1 MKAIRHCLAQLIY
14 RIQELMLMRMRWK
27 KQKKKEGSEKIEQG
41 YKRMMEKI
49 QKIKDKTKITQS
61 FSNAVTNGRRSGLV
75 KNVQEH
81 YDALTNL
88 FSVSPS
94 VESLKFGLDSSSS
107 SISTNIDPP
116 GIYLEVENDSV
127 CDVTND
133 GSGSILAD
141 VESDSSAPNIQS
153 TRKFNNERKGDD
165 ENCFPRLI
173 DNKYRHLE
181 KILSHS
187 QRDEILLKEAKK
199 EDLFK
204 MELNRQ

>member
-1 MKAIRHCLAQLIY
+1 MKVIRHCLAQLIY
-14 RIQELMLMRMRWK
+14 RI
-27 KQKKKEGSEKIEQG
+27 QKKKEGSEKIEQG

-107 SISTNIDPP
+107 SISTNIDSP

-165 ENCFPRLI
+165 ENCFRRLI

>member
-1 MKAIRHCLAQLIY
+1 
-14 RIQELMLMRMRWK
+14 MRMRWK
-27 KQKKKEGSEKIEQG
+27 EQKKKEGSEKIEQG

-75 KNVQEH
+75 KNVQAH

-107 SISTNIDPP
+107 SISTNIDSP

-141 VESDSSAPNIQS
+141 VESDSSALNIQS

>member
-1 MKAIRHCLAQLIY
+1 
-14 RIQELMLMRMRWK
+14 MRMRWK
-27 KQKKKEGSEKIEQG
+27 EQKKKEGSEKIEKG

-107 SISTNIDPP
+107 SISTNIDSP